1 MKAYILGVAGVIL
14 ISAIISILV
23 PSGKMGK
30 FIKGM
35 TKLFILAILISP
47 FVAWLKGGDP
57 LFSSTDLGADKKY
70 LKTYVAMLTDEDEAA
85 IKAFLEEEYGIG
97 TDVAVS
103 RSFDDFSYE
112 KIKVVVLDFG
122 INVDE
127 SHIDILSNVKT
138 RLSGRF
144 GCPVEVT

>member
-1 MKAYILGVAGVIL
+1 MKAYILSVAGVIL

-35 TKLFILAILISP
+35 TKLFILAVLISP
-47 FVAWLKGGDP
+47 FVSWLKGGDF
-57 LFSSTDLGADKKY
+57 LFSSKDVGSDEKY
-70 LKTYVAMLTDEDEAA
+70 LRNYVAMLTDEDEAA
-85 IKAFLEEEYGIG
+85 IEAALAEEYGIG
-97 TDVAVS
+97 TEVAVS

-122 INVDE
+122 INGDE

-138 RLSGRF
+138 RLTSRF